1 MLFHNTDIPSTAI
14 HRLHPFTKM
23 VVGIGFSG
31 LALWLKNPIA
41 LSVLLGF
48 MLIVLAIARVRLTRR
63 QWVSICLFLS
73 VISTLNYLSSQNTTH
88 AATYS
93 IRFAVFLTA
102 MPVLAATTDPQQM
115 TQALSATPLPSG
127 LTMAILL
134 VWRFFPL
141 VAQDVQQMRQAA
153 KLRGKTAERPVLQLY
168 RGLLIPLAFCVME
181 YTDRITLALELRGF
195 TPEEKRTCYRPL
207 KAGMNDVGF
216 GMAAVVAACSAICL
230 QWKILAP

>member
-1 MLFHNTDIPSTAI
+1 MPSTAI

-31 LALWLKNPIA
+31 LALCLRNPLA

-48 MLIVLAIARVRLTRR
+48 MLVVLTIARVRLTPR
-63 QWVSICLFLS
+63 QWLSICLFLS
-73 VISTLNYLSSQNTTH
+73 VISTLNYLSSQNTAH

-102 MPVLAATTDPQQM
+102 MPVLAATTGPRQM
-115 TQALSATPLPSG
+115 TQALSRTPLPNG
-127 LTMAILL
+127 MTMALLL

-141 VAQDVQQMRQAA
+141 VAEEVQQMRRAS
-153 KLRGKTAERPVLQLY
+153 KLRGQAAGNPLMRIY
-168 RGLLIPLAFCVME
+168 RGLLVPLAFCVID

-195 TPEEKRTCYRPL
+195 TPSEKRTSYRPL

-216 GMAAVVAACSAICL
+216 GMAAFCAAWGSICL
-230 QWKILAP
+230 QWNIF